1 MSRRLFVLVAAVIL
15 LDTMFY
21 AAITP
26 LLPGYADD
34 LGLSK
39 TSAGVLSAAYAA
51 GTLIAALPSGWLAA
65 RIGFRSA
72 MVAGLTLIGASSV
85 VFAFANTVLLLDL
98 ARFAEGVGGA
108 CAWTGGLA
116 WLIAAAPDDRRGE
129 VIGAALAAA
138 IFGILLGPVIGG
150 IATVIGQEVVFSV
163 VAAIA
168 AGLVVWVSG
177 TPRAP
182 AQPMPRAREVLGRMF
197 AAPVMLATWLVVLP
211 SVLSGTFDVLVPL
224 RLDALGAS
232 GVGIGVAF
240 FTAAAIEA
248 GTAPVIGRFSDRR
261 GRMTPI
267 RFGLIASPIAALAL
281 AVPANVILL
290 GAALVAVVLA
300 MSLIW
305 TPAMALLSDNAEAA
319 GLDLAFAT
327 ALVSLAWAGGQV
339 LGGSGVAGFADAT
352 TDTAAYGLVA
362 AAFVITLV
370 AVVGVRGLRRA
381 APVPVA
387 GNPSSPSE

>member
-39 TSAGVLSAAYAA
+39 TSAGILSASYAA
-51 GTLIAALPSGWLAA
+51 GTLLAALPSGWLAA

-72 MVAGLTLIGASSV
+72 MVAGLTLIGTSSV
-85 VFAFANTVLLLDL
+85 VFAFANSVLLLDL

-129 VIGAALAAA
+129 VIGSALAAA

-150 IATVIGQEVVFSV
+150 IATVVGQEVVFSA

-177 TPRAP
+177 TPGAP
-182 AQPMPRAREVLGRMF
+182 PHPVQPAREVLSRMF
-197 AAPVMLATWLVVLP
+197 GAPVMLAFWFVVLP

-224 RLDALGAS
+224 RLDELGAS
-232 GVGIGVAF
+232 GVGVGVAF

-281 AVPANVILL
+281 AAPSNVVLL
-290 GAALVAVVLA
+290 GAALVVVVLA

-339 LGGSGVAGFADAT
+339 LGGSGVASIADVTSDAT
-352 TDTAAYGLVA
+352 AYGIVA
-362 AAFVITLV
+362 AAFVVTLV
-370 AVVGVRGLRRA
+370 AVTGIRGLRRP
-381 APVPVA
+381 APVPTD
-387 GNPSSPSE
+387 

>member
-1 MSRRLFVLVAAVIL
+1 MSRRLFMLVAAVIL
-15 LDTMFY
+15 LDTSFY

-34 LGLSK
+34 LNLSK
-39 TSAGVLSAAYAA
+39 AAAGVLSASYAA
-51 GTLIAALPSGWLAA
+51 GTLLAALPSGWLAA
-65 RIGFRSA
+65 RIGFRRA
-72 MVAGLTLIGASSV
+72 MVVGLSLIGASSV
-85 VFAFANTVLLLDL
+85 VFAFANTVAVLDL

-150 IATVIGQEVVFSV
+150 IATVTGQEVVFSV
-163 VAAIA
+163 VAGIA
-168 AGLVVWVSG
+168 VGLVVWVSG
-177 TPRAP
+177 TPSAP
-182 AQPMPRAREVLGRMF
+182 AQPVPSPRDVFSRMF
-197 AAPVMLATWLVVLP
+197 TGPVMLAFAFVVLP
-211 SVLSGTFDVLVPL
+211 SVLAGTFDVLVPL

-232 GVGIGVAF
+232 GIGVGVAF

-248 GTAPVIGRFSDRR
+248 STAPVIGRFSDRR

-267 RFGLIASPIAALAL
+267 RVGLIASPIAALCLAL
-281 AVPANVILL
+281 PGHAVLL
-290 GAALVAVVLA
+290 GVALVVVVLA

-305 TPAMALLSDNAEAA
+305 TPAMALLSDNAEQV
-319 GLDLAFAT
+319 GLDLAFGT

-339 LGGSGVAGFADAT
+339 LGGSAVAAFAGAT
-352 TDTAAYGLVA
+352 TDAAAYALVA
-362 AAFVITLV
+362 AAFAITFL
-370 AVVGVRGLRRA
+370 G
-381 APVPVA
+381 VA
-387 GNPSSPSE
+387 GIRGARPAAAVATRAGD

>member
-39 TSAGVLSAAYAA
+39 SSAGILTAAYAA
-51 GTLIAALPSGWLAA
+51 GTLLAALPSGWLAA

-72 MVAGLTLIGASSV
+72 MLVGLGLIASSSV
-85 VFAFANTVLLLDL
+85 VFAFANTVVLLDV

-116 WLIAAAPDDRRGE
+116 WLIAASPVERRGE
-129 VIGAALAAA
+129 VIGSALAAA
-138 IFGILLGPVIGG
+138 IFGILLGPVIGSV
-150 IATVIGQEVVFSV
+150 ATVASQEVVFSV

-168 AGLVVWVSG
+168 VGLVAWVST
-177 TPRAP
+177 TPSAPSQPLPSARA
-182 AQPMPRAREVLGRMF
+182 VFSRMF
-197 AAPVMLATWLVVLP
+197 STPVMIAFWLVVLP

-224 RLDALGAS
+224 RLDDLGAS
-232 GVGIGVAF
+232 GVGVGVAF
-240 FTAAAIEA
+240 FTAAGIEA
-248 GTAPVIGRFSDRR
+248 FTAPVIGRFSDRR

-267 RFGLIASPIAALAL
+267 RAGLIASPICAIALAL
-281 AVPANVILL
+281 PANVFLL
-290 GAALVAVVLA
+290 GAVLVAVVLA

-305 TPAMALLSDNAEAA
+305 TPAMALLSDNAESA

-339 LGGSGVAGFADAT
+339 LGGSGVASFADVT
-352 TDTAAYGLVA
+352 SDGLAYALVA
-362 AAFVITLV
+362 AMFVVTL
-370 AVVGVRGLRRA
+370 GLLSGARVLARIEPA
-381 APVPVA
+381 AA
-387 GNPSSPSE
+387 TMD

>member
-1 MSRRLFVLVAAVIL
+1 MSRRLFMLVAAVIL
-15 LDTMFY
+15 LDTSFY

-34 LGLSK
+34 LNLSK
-39 TSAGVLSAAYAA
+39 AAAGVLSASYAA
-51 GTLIAALPSGWLAA
+51 GTLLAALPSGWLAA
-65 RIGFRSA
+65 RIGFRRA
-72 MVAGLTLIGASSV
+72 MVVGLSLIGASSV
-85 VFAFANTVLLLDL
+85 VFAFANTVAVLDL

-150 IATVIGQEVVFSV
+150 IATVTGQEVVFSV
-163 VAAIA
+163 VAGIA

-177 TPRAP
+177 TPGAP
-182 AQPMPRAREVLGRMF
+182 AQPVPTPRDVFSRMF
-197 AAPVMLATWLVVLP
+197 TGPVMLAFAFVVLP
-211 SVLSGTFDVLVPL
+211 SVLAGTFDVLVPL

-232 GVGIGVAF
+232 GIGIGVAF
-240 FTAAAIEA
+240 FAAAAIEA
-248 GTAPVIGRFSDRR
+248 STAPVIGRFSDRR

-267 RFGLIASPIAALAL
+267 RVGLIASPIAALCLAL
-281 AVPANVILL
+281 PGHAVLL
-290 GAALVAVVLA
+290 GVALVVVVLA

-305 TPAMALLSDNAEAA
+305 TPAMALLSDNAEEA
-319 GLDLAFAT
+319 GLDLAFGT

-339 LGGSGVAGFADAT
+339 LGGSAVAAFAGAT
-352 TDTAAYGLVA
+352 TDAAAYALVA
-362 AAFVITLV
+362 AAFAITFLGV
-370 AVVGVRGLRRA
+370 AGIRGARPT
-381 APVPVA
+381 APVA
-387 GNPSSPSE
+387 TRASD